1 MSAVNSTT
9 DYEDEDYNLKLYE
22 SKTKVFTHSN
32 YVRIRDRLNGYK
44 AKEIPSRQQDELMDR
59 LLALATLYDIVL

>member
-1 MSAVNSTT
+1 MSAVNNTT

-22 SKTKVFTHSN
+22 SKTKVFTQSN

-44 AKEIPSRQQDELMDR
+44 AKEIPSRQQEELMDR

>member
-1 MSAVNSTT
+1 MTSVNNTT

-22 SKTKVFTHSN
+22 TKTKVFTQSN

-44 AKEIPSRQQDELMDR
+44 TKEIPSRQQDELIDR
-59 LLALATLYDIVL
+59 LLVLATLYEYMI